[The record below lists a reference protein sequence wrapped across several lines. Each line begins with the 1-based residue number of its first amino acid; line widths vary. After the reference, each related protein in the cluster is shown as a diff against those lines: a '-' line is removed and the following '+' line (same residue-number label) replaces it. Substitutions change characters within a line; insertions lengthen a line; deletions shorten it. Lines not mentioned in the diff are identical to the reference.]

1 MLGALPT
8 AMLRGRSIAVLLNLS
23 AMSLDVTIVTPDGEF
38 NALSSPQYVTL
49 LKNPAK
55 VSLKRLPH
63 IIYHA
68 VSFWPVGEFDI
79 VFKLPEATDTISLAI
94 ETTGEPLTSPEDA
107 KAKLLTLFS
116 SLV

>member
-1 MLGALPT
+1 M
-8 AMLRGRSIAVLLNLS
+8 LS
-23 AMSLDVTIVTPDGEF
+23 AIDVHLVTTSGD
-38 NALSSPQYVTL
+38 NDYHVSPYYVTAI
-49 LKNPAK
+49 KNASK
-55 VSLKRLPH
+55 VSLNRLPH

-68 VSFWPVGEFDI
+68 VKFWPVGEFDI
-79 VFKLPEATDTISLAI
+79 IFKLPEATDTISLAI